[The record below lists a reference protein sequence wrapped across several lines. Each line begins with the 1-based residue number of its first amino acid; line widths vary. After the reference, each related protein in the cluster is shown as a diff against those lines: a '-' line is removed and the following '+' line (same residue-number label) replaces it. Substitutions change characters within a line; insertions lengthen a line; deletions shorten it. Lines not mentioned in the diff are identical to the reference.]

1 MAVTTESGIHIFI
14 NQSPFPGSCQDLD
27 GDGFGSPGDPS
38 CPSGAVDDCDD
49 GNPMI
54 SPLASDG
61 CDGVENNCDLR
72 DGSNDDLDGYTT
84 CTGDCDDARRSTH
97 PGAQEFCNGFDEDC
111 DGVVDVP
118 GENGNDLA
126 FDSAGTTLSWT
137 ASTVPSVT
145 YNVYRGSWGA
155 GPFSFAPACF
165 ASALT
170 QSQVSATQSL
180 PAPPRASSTS
190 SPARIP
196 AAKETW
202 ARTLS
207 ATRGPTAFPVPEGIR
222 SLRDLLPVFG
232 RLLEDHLHLVEGMI
246 RPRVDEDRRVL
257 RRYASEALRRAGEW
271 IDDRMVRDFRDRH

>member
-1 MAVTTESGIHIFI
+1 MVDVFLGVGNGTFAPSIPQSLPSVSSTEGIAVADWDMDGWDDLAVTTESGIHIFI
-14 NQSPFPGSCQDLD
+14 NQAPFPGTCQDLD

-38 CPSGAVDDCDD
+38 CPAGAVDDCDD

-61 CDGVENNCDLR
+61 CDGVDNNCDLR

-84 CTGDCDDARRSTH
+84 CTGDCDDSRKSIH
-97 PGAQEFCNGFDEDC
+97 PGAQEFCNGLDEDC

-137 ASTVPSVT
+137 ASTVPNVT
-145 YNVYRGSWGA
+145 YNVYRGTWGT

-170 QSQVSATQSL
+170 QAQVSAAQSPASPAKGFFYVVTGKNSCGEGNMGSNSLGNPRPNSL
-180 PAPPRASSTS
+180 PCP
-190 SPARIP
+190 
-196 AAKETW
+196 
-202 ARTLS
+202 
-207 ATRGPTAFPVPEGIR
+207 
-222 SLRDLLPVFG
+222 
-232 RLLEDHLHLVEGMI
+232 
-246 RPRVDEDRRVL
+246 
-257 RRYASEALRRAGEW
+257 
-271 IDDRMVRDFRDRH
+271 